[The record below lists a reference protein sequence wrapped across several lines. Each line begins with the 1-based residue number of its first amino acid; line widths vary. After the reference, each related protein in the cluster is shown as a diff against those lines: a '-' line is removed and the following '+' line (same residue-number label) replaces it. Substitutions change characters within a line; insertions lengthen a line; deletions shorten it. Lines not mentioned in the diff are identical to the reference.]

1 MTTSA
6 NHATHLRPATGKI
19 VLALAVA
26 SVMGAMAVTPAIARD
41 NNDRR
46 GHQDQGLHKGQY
58 KNDRYRRESRPVYRP
73 AYRPVYQH
81 PYYYSQP
88 VYAPPPV
95 YYEPEPS
102 PGISLFLPLNI
113 RIR

>member
-6 NHATHLRPATGKI
+6 NHATHVRPATSKI

-26 SVMGAMAVTPAIARD
+26 SVMGAVAMTPARAD
-41 NNDRR
+41 NNRKE
-46 GHQDQGLHKGQY
+46 HQDQGLHKGQY
-58 KNDRYRRESRPVYRP
+58 KNDRGRRESRPVYRP
-73 AYRPVYQH
+73 VYRQ

-95 YYEPEPS
+95 YYAPEPS

>member
-1 MTTSA
+1 MS
-6 NHATHLRPATGKI
+6 KI
-19 VLALAVA
+19 AMALAIA
-26 SVMGAMAVTPAIARD
+26 SAMGAMVITPALAKD
-41 NNDRR
+41 NDNRQA
-46 GHQDQGLHKGQY
+46 HQDRGMHRGERQG
-58 KNDRYRRESRPVYRP
+58 DRDRHEHRPVYER
-73 AYRPVYQH
+73 

-95 YYEPEPS
+95 YYAPEPS

>member
-6 NHATHLRPATGKI
+6 NHTTHVRPATSKI

-58 KNDRYRRESRPVYRP
+58 KNDRDRRESRPVYRP
-73 AYRPVYQH
+73 VYRQ